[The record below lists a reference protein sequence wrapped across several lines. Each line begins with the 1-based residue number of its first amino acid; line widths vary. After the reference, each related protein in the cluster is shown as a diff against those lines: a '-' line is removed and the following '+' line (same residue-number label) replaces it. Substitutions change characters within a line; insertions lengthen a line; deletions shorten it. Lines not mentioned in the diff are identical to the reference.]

1 MYMRILIAENQ
12 PKVRFALRLLLEQQ
26 PEVERVGEARDAEE
40 LIAQLKIFCPDLVLI
55 AWELTGLQTVDALPL
70 LRRACPEVVVIAL
83 SGRPEARQV
92 CLTAGA
98 DSFVYKGDP
107 PDRLLAAID
116 DCCRRQK

>member
-1 MYMRILIAENQ
+1 MRILIAENQ

-70 LRRACPEVVVIAL
+70 VRRTCPETAVIAL
-83 SGRPEARQV
+83 SGRPETRQV
-92 CLTAGA
+92 CLAAGA
-98 DSFVYKGDP
+98 DGFVCKCDP
-107 PDRLLAAID
+107 PDKLLAAISD
-116 DCCRRQK
+116 HSQRQ